1 MITLLTKQQLGPQMW
16 ELTWASDLGGTPT
29 FYVYRDGILALSTT
43 RTSHRFQVFE
53 GEILQIEVLD
63 DANTLPAT
71 VYPRNVLLQWEPVA
85 NSAKYLVQQW
95 DGAAWDTIRTVLAT
109 GRAVMSHSTAKLTD
123 GTQYK
128 FRVVPVGT
136 NGVNGTAREWTI
148 DVVGRPDA
156 PVASGVYDSGTGLVT
171 FTVA

>member
-1 MITLLTKQQLGPQMW
+1 MITSLTKQQLGPQMW
-16 ELTWASDLGGTPT
+16 ELTWASDLPTPT
-29 FYVYRDGILALSTT
+29 FYIYRDGILALSTT

-63 DANTLPAT
+63 DANTLPQP
-71 VYPRNVLLQWEPVA
+71 VFPRNVLLQWEPVTNA
-85 NSAKYLVQQW
+85 EKYLVQQW
-95 DGAAWDTIRTVLAT
+95 IDSAWTTVRTVLAT

-123 GTQYK
+123 RTQYK

-136 NGVNGTAREWTI
+136 NGVNGTGREWTI